1 MQGKKLIIV
10 MNAMFGLTL
19 IYLLIYYLDENEER
33 TEYNDSSQYNNNNT
47 YLYYPER
54 MMNVEETQL
63 KPKKVITFRFILN

>member
-1 MQGKKLIIV
+1 
-10 MNAMFGLTL
+10 MNAIFGLTP
-19 IYLLIYYLDENEER
+19 IYLLIYYLDENDER

>member
-1 MQGKKLIIV
+1 

>member
-1 MQGKKLIIV
+1 MYEPHI
-10 MNAMFGLTL
+10 FDLTPF
-19 IYLLIYYLDENEER
+19 YLLIHYLDENEER

-63 KPKKVITFRFILN
+63 KPKKVLNNI